1 MAQEIEAK
9 YRLDDPAGLRERL
22 IARGAQ
28 RVTHVL
34 EENRLF
40 DTADRKLQAADSG
53 LRLRTCRALD
63 GSQQISTTLTYKG
76 PRAAGKMKAREE
88 VETAVSDPS
97 ASATILQRLGFGE
110 VVVYEKRR
118 EAWQLDECEVCLD
131 ELPQLGWF
139 VEIEGP
145 SVATIEAV
153 AGKLTLDM
161 ESLLRETYVEMA
173 AVHGTLGEDKCA
185 RLQFAS

>member
-9 YRLDDPAGLRERL
+9 YRLHDPAGLRERL

-28 RVTHVL
+28 RVTQVL

-53 LRLRTCRALD
+53 LRLRTRRALD
-63 GSQQISTTLTYKG
+63 GGQPVSGTLTYKG
-76 PRAAGKMKAREE
+76 PRAAGKMKTREE
-88 VETAVSDPS
+88 VETAVTDPS

-118 EAWQLDECEVCLD
+118 ETWQLDECEVCLD

-145 SVATIEAV
+145 SVASIEAV
-153 AGKLTLDM
+153 ASKLALHINR
-161 ESLLRETYVEMA
+161 LLRETYVEMA
-173 AVHGTLGEDKCA
+173 AAHGTLGEDKCA
-185 RLQFAS
+185 RLEFAP

>member
-22 IARGAQ
+22 IACGAQ
-28 RVTHVL
+28 RVTQVL

-40 DTADRKLQAADSG
+40 DTADRKLQTADCG
-53 LRLRTCRALD
+53 LRLRTRRALD
-63 GSQQISTTLTYKG
+63 GGQPVSTTLTYKG
-76 PRAAGKMKAREE
+76 PRAAGEIKTREE
-88 VETAVSDPS
+88 LETALTDPS
-97 ASATILQRLGFGE
+97 ASATILQRLGFAE
-110 VVVYEKRR
+110 VVAYEKRR
-118 EAWQLDECEVCLD
+118 ETWQLDGCDVCLD

-153 AGKLTLDM
+153 ASKLGLHI
-161 ESLLRETYVEMA
+161 EWLVRETYVEMA
-173 AVHGTLGEDKCA
+173 AAHGAPGVEGVRC
-185 RLQFAS
+185 LQFE

>member
-9 YRLDDPAGLRERL
+9 YRLNDPAGLRERL
-22 IARGAQ
+22 VACGAQ
-28 RVTHVL
+28 SVAHVF
-34 EENRLF
+34 ENNRLF
-40 DTADRKLQAADSG
+40 DTPDRRLRAADCG

-63 GSQQISTTLTYKG
+63 GSQPVSTTLTYKG
-76 PRAAGKMKAREE
+76 PRAAGEMKTREE
-88 VETAVSDPS
+88 VETAVTDPF

-118 EAWQLDECEVCLD
+118 EVWQLDECEVCLD

-145 SVATIEAV
+145 GVASIEAV
-153 AGKLTLDM
+153 AGRLSLDM
-161 ESLLRETYVEMA
+161 GSLLRETYVEMA
-173 AVHGTLGEDKCA
+173 ATQGTLGKDKCA
-185 RLQFAS
+185 RLEFAP